1 LLLLLRKQPGIT
13 VADLAAELGIS
24 AMGVRRHITALDAS
38 GLVERSVNAKR
49 GLGRPAAGWR
59 LTAAGIELFPR
70 RYDQF
75 ASELLDDVGDACGPE
90 AVTAVLAARTE
101 KELPRY
107 RAALAD
113 ADGLEERVRRL
124 AELREAAGY
133 LADAEPGDD
142 GVSVVLVEHNCAV
155 HRVAERFPEVCAQ
168 ELALFQR
175 ALGSDIEVTRVT
187 HTMSGDSCCAYCIR
201 QR

>member
-1 LLLLLRKQPGIT
+1 
-13 VADLAAELGIS
+13 
-24 AMGVRRHITALDAS
+24 MGVRRHITALDAS

-113 ADGLEERVRRL
+113 ADG
-124 AELREAAGY
+124 Y

-175 ALGSDIEVTRVT
+175 ALGSDVEVTRVT
-187 HTMSGDSCCAYCIR
+187 NTMSGDSCCAYCIR